1 MLPYAELLAD
11 GLDIGTGVMEG
22 AVKHAVAA
30 RLDGSGMQWS
40 PQRAEN
46 VLALRLVLVNDLW
59 SAFEEHAMG
68 RHEESD
74 AWVVPRITPKGPRN
88 VDPSCLEAA

>member
-40 PQRAEN
+40 PRRAEN

-59 SAFEEHAMG
+59 SAFEEHATE
-68 RHEESD
+68 RHEGSD
-74 AWVVPRITPKGPRN
+74 AWVVPRITPKGPQDI
-88 VDPSCLEAA
+88 DPACLEAA